1 LKHHDPGVEP
11 VGDKNASLL
20 VGPGPGRQADCAPD
34 IKSLRSQLEFSMNTL
49 EIAAGI
55 LALARYHGSLPA
67 AAFFQNAEN
76 LSETQ
81 MTTTTSIGE
90 PWMWAAFSAFV
101 LVMLALDL
109 FIFGGRKAHKV
120 SIREAASWSLVWV
133 SLALLFNAGL
143 WWYLNGAAGPEI
155 ANRKALEFLTGYLIE
170 KSLSVDN
177 VFIFLLIFSS
187 FHIAAEYQ
195 RRVLIYGVLGAIVMR
210 AVMIL
215 AGAWIVREFNWVLYI
230 FGFFLVVTG
239 MRMLVMAEKKP
250 DLEKNP
256 VLKFARQHL
265 RISDGDHGEK
275 FSVMKD
281 GVRHFTPLFLVL
293 ILIEVTDLVFAVDSI
308 PAIFAITT
316 DPFIVFTSNIFAIMG
331 LRALYFLLAD
341 VADRFHLLKY
351 GLAMVLTF
359 IGAKM
364 LIAPWYHVPV
374 VVSLAIVAVLIGASV
389 VASLIATRRP
399 T

>member
-1 LKHHDPGVEP
+1 M
-11 VGDKNASLL
+11 N
-20 VGPGPGRQADCAPD
+20 
-34 IKSLRSQLEFSMNTL
+34 NTL
-49 EIAAGI
+49 
-55 LALARYHGSLPA
+55 
-67 AAFFQNAEN
+67 
-76 LSETQ
+76 
-81 MTTTTSIGE
+81 SIGE
-90 PWMWAAFSAFV
+90 PWMWATFIAFV

-109 FIFGGRKAHKV
+109 FVFGGRKAHKV
-120 SIREAASWSLVWV
+120 SVKEAALWSLAWF

-143 WWYLNGAAGPEI
+143 WWYLNGAVGPEI
-155 ANRKALEFLTGYLIE
+155 ADRKALEFFTGYLIE

-177 VFIFLLIFSS
+177 VFVFLLIFAA
-187 FHIAAEYQ
+187 FHVPPEYQ
-195 RRVLIYGVLGAIVMR
+195 RRVLIYGVLGAIILR
-210 AVMIL
+210 AIMIL
-215 AGAWIVREFNWVLYI
+215 AGAWVVREFSWVLYL
-230 FGFFLVVTG
+230 FGVFLVVTG
-239 MRMLVMAEKKP
+239 MRMLVMAEKTP

-256 VLKFARQHL
+256 VLKFARRHL
-265 RISDGDHGEK
+265 KISAGDHGEK
-275 FSVMKD
+275 FSVMKN
-281 GVRHFTPLFLVL
+281 GVRYFTPLFLVL

-374 VVSLAIVAVLIGASV
+374 QASLAIVAVLIGASV
-389 VASLIATRRP
+389 VASLIATRKVAK
-399 T
+399 